1 MRVRT
6 GESKDEEEDCDSRYG
21 HEEQQFVDLH
31 VLIVDR
37 LSLVAQG
44 EALTVEAI
52 VFAVVLRIGGHLTFC
67 DQKI

>member
-1 MRVRT
+1 MRIRT
-6 GESKDEEEDCDSRYG
+6 GESKDEEEDSHCRYG

-31 VLIVDR
+31 VLRVDR

-52 VFAVVLRIGGHLTFC
+52 VFAVVL
-67 DQKI
+67 